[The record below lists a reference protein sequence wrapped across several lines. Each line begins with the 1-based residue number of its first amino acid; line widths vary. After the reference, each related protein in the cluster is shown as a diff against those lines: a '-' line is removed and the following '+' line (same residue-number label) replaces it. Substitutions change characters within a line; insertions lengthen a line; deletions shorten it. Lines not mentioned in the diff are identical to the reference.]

1 MSQFLYLL
9 ISLAIVLA
17 DQALKLFITHHF
29 QLGEVRQVV
38 PGLLSFNYIQNN
50 GAAWN
55 ILPGQMLFFY
65 LISIAAIAICL
76 YYLLKPKYKN
86 VCFDLGLSF
95 VLGGILGN
103 FIDRL
108 HLKYVI
114 DMLQLDFVHFNI
126 FNLAD
131 AAITIGVILI
141 FIYLVFGE
149 EKEEKNDR

>member
-1 MSQFLYLL
+1 MSQFFYLL
-9 ISLAIVLA
+9 ISLAVALA
-17 DQALKLFITHHF
+17 DQGLKFFIVNHL
-29 QLGEVRQVV
+29 QLGEVRQIV
-38 PGLLSFNYIQNN
+38 PGLLSFNYIRND

-55 ILPGQMLFFY
+55 ILPGQMVFFY
-65 LISIAAIAICL
+65 LISLLAIAICL
-76 YYLLKPKYKN
+76 YYLFEAKYQN
-86 VCFDLGLSF
+86 VCFDLGLSL
-95 VLGGILGN
+95 VLGGIVGN

-114 DMLQLDFVHFNI
+114 DMLQLDFINFNI

>member
-1 MSQFLYLL
+1 MQFLYLL
-9 ISLAIVLA
+9 ISLAVVLA
-17 DQALKLFITHHF
+17 DQGLKFFIVKNFH
-29 QLGEVRQVV
+29 LGEVRPVV
-38 PGLLSFNYIQNN
+38 PGFLSFNYIQNN

-65 LISIAAIAICL
+65 LISLIAIFVCI
-76 YYLLKPKYKN
+76 YYLFQPKYKN
-86 VCFDLGLSF
+86 VCFDIGLSL

-103 FIDRL
+103 FLDRL

-114 DMLQLDFVHFNI
+114 DMLQLDFINFNI

-131 AAITIGVILI
+131 SAITIGVVLI

-149 EKEEKNDR
+149 EEKQNDR